1 MSSSPFG
8 RSRRSEGII
17 GVDALPAQAGFDEVV
32 PRGVSSR
39 LDTLSVG
46 LFAIVLAVVSAGC
59 APSRPIAPVRAPTPD
74 STIDREF
81 DADQRARLDRLRAA
95 LAESRSSSASS
106 GLVVRLAFD
115 EAADLD
121 LFVTDPM
128 QESVYFANSPTR
140 SGGTLIDDRR
150 CNDPSPRI
158 EVVHYAM
165 PTPGRYRVGVDFHR
179 RCQDTSLSGDEE
191 KQGLYVVRVDDGA
204 RVLERE
210 GKVVPGQFEVIV
222 IEFDY
227 LEVDM
232 SEAGVVE
239 SGVVEAG
246 ASENTSGVM
255 PTPSPPDGREV
266 H

>member
-1 MSSSPFG
+1 MSWLEAPS
-8 RSRRSEGII
+8 
-17 GVDALPAQAGFDEVV
+17 VV
-32 PRGVSSR
+32 V
-39 LDTLSVG
+39 
-46 LFAIVLAVVSAGC
+46 FAIVLAIVSTGC

-74 STIDREF
+74 ATIDHEF
-81 DADQRARLDRLRAA
+81 DADQRARLDRLHAA
-95 LAESRSSSASS
+95 LAEPRSSVISS

-121 LFVTDPM
+121 LFVTDPT

-140 SGGTLIDDRR
+140 SGGTLTDDRR

-158 EVVHYAM
+158 EVVHYAN
-165 PTPGRYRVGVDFHR
+165 PSPGRYRVGVDFHL
-179 RCQDTSLSGDEE
+179 RCQDTALSGDEE
-191 KQGLYVVRVDDGA
+191 KQGIYVVRVDEGA

-227 LEVDM
+227 PDAGT
-232 SEAGVVE
+232 SEAGV
-239 SGVVEAG
+239 SEAG
-246 ASENTSGVM
+246 ASENTPGVT
-255 PTPSPPDGREV
+255 PTPSSPDGRAV